1 MRCEGF
7 RAPSG
12 YGILRR
18 SNAGILDHRKIVVE
32 FSIMVELPKIEPIY
46 DESFLAPAEAQAL
59 LATVQS
65 LPWTRGR
72 FRGRPV
78 PREEVWIGPYSYWFS
93 GRTLA
98 PAEWTSEIA
107 AVRERIRA
115 RYGGAYNSVLLNR
128 YLNEDDSVSWHS
140 DDEPEMDPA
149 HPIASLSLGAARVFR
164 VRLSGT
170 KDRAQSYRLT
180 SGSLLVMPA
189 GFQRV
194 YQHCVPKSKTPCGAR
209 INLTFRRM
217 KLAEEASV

>member
-1 MRCEGF
+1 MGF
-7 RAPSG
+7 
-12 YGILRR
+12 LRR
-18 SNAGILDHRKIVVE
+18 SNTGILGRGKIVVE
-32 FSIMVELPKIEPIY
+32 FPIMEPIY
-46 DESFLAPAEAQAL
+46 VESFITPAEAQAL

-65 LPWTRGR
+65 LPWTRGK

-78 PREEVWIGPYSYWFS
+78 PREEVWIGPYSYRFS

-98 PAEWTSEIA
+98 PAGWTSEIA

-115 RYGGAYNSVLLNR
+115 QYGGAYNSVLLNR

-140 DDEPEMDPA
+140 DDEPEMDPT
-149 HPIASLSLGAARVFR
+149 HPIASLSLGAPRVFR

-170 KDRAQSYRLT
+170 KDDAQSYLLT

-189 GFQRV
+189 GFQQV
-194 YQHCVPKSKTPCGAR
+194 YQHCVPKSKTPCGTR

-217 KLAEEASV
+217 KLPGEA

>member
-1 MRCEGF
+1 MGF
-7 RAPSG
+7 
-12 YGILRR
+12 LRR
-18 SNAGILDHRKIVVE
+18 SNTGILGRGKIVFESPIKVE
-32 FSIMVELPKIEPIY
+32 FPIMEPIY
-46 DESFLAPAEAQAL
+46 VESFLTPAEAQAL

-65 LPWTRGR
+65 LPWTRGK

-78 PREEVWIGPYSYWFS
+78 PREEVWMGPYSYRFS

-98 PAEWTSEIA
+98 PEGWTSEIA

-115 RYGGAYNSVLLNR
+115 QYGGAYNSVLLNR

-140 DDEPEMDPA
+140 DDEPEMDPT
-149 HPIASLSLGAARVFR
+149 HPIASLSLGASRAFR

-170 KDRAQSYRLT
+170 KGDAQTYLLT
-180 SGSLLVMPA
+180 SGSLLLMPA

-194 YQHCVPKSKTPCGAR
+194 YQHCVPKSKTPCGER

-217 KLAEEASV
+217 KLAGEA